1 MIVERLKQQG
11 TSHCSNDLLK
21 ICVKTGASWSAQ
33 AFKQADEMPSGPE
46 AFLVFCFL
54 KARLTSSTQT
64 LSSGWLAGGEGS
76 GSAGGD
82 GGCVKCRSERVCGVN
97 EGFSNLQ

>member
-11 TSHCSNDLLK
+11 TSHCSNDLLR

-33 AFKQADEMPSGPE
+33 AFRQADEMPSGPE

-54 KARLTSSTQT
+54 KTRLTSSTQT
-64 LSSGWLAGGEGS
+64 LSLGWMTEGGRRGV
-76 GSAGGD
+76 AGGD
-82 GGCVKCRSERVCGVN
+82 GGCVKCTSEWV
-97 EGFSNLQ
+97 